1 MQAEF
6 KEVEADFKKIKMA
19 FLPIFT
25 GNEVEDQIEKAKLL
39 VFEFIKKYT
48 KTDSHVQLLGYYNA
62 AFDKLGPKAVYG
74 IISSVFETLS
84 SRKS

>member
-6 KEVEADFKKIKMA
+6 KDVEADFKKIKMA

-25 GNEVEDQIEKAKLL
+25 GSEAEDKVEKAKLL
-39 VFEFIKKYT
+39 VFEFVKKYT
-48 KTDSHVQLLGYYNA
+48 KTDNQVQLLGYYNA

-74 IISSVFETLS
+74 IISSVFETLA
-84 SRKS
+84 SRRS